1 MIVFISDLHFVDET
15 AGKQN
20 IPISA
25 FEFFLSNIKTHSENT
40 MNKEKELKIVFLGDI
55 FDLLR
60 TEEWFKEK
68 EEDRPWG
75 NNTKNMKKRAKIIL
89 DKIAE
94 KNEDTFNLFSKKNL
108 ENRFKNTH
116 VETIYIPGNHD
127 RLCWMIGELKEK
139 VMELLDLNTNNANN
153 FKHSFFNIEHGVYA
167 THGHIFDKFNYEGGP
182 SYTDLDY
189 GLVPIGDPITTEIL
203 AKIPY
208 KLIKNIKLTNTLS
221 SEDIIRLKYSFQEI
235 GNIRPFWATLKW
247 LLFQINENIVLKDI
261 IEDTIDEVM
270 VEFNDLQ
277 FVKNWY
283 KHHDKWY
290 NPFDRADMIQA
301 SIFFL
306 EKFKILSFEKLSGII
321 EYMMGKLSGNNDSD
335 GAIKLF
341 NTVSQKIQ
349 YVVMGHTHFPLQQPL
364 FFDQQNNG
372 KIRECLYLNTG
383 TWIKNYY
390 ECREGNGFIGWKN
403 INYVIIYTPEE
414 KPNKYHLP
422 VFETWRGV
430 EKRDE

>member
-20 IPISA
+20 IPTSA
-25 FEFFLSNIKTHSENT
+25 FKLFLSDIKTHSEKT
-40 MNKEKELKIVFLGDI
+40 KNKNKKLKIVFLGDI
-55 FDLLR
+55 FDFLR
-60 TEEWFKEK
+60 TEEWFREK

-75 NNTKNMKKRAKIIL
+75 NNTENMEKRAKIIL

-94 KNEDTFNLFSKKNL
+94 KNKNTFKLFSQNNL
-108 ENRFKNTH
+108 RKRFKDSDI
-116 VETIYIPGNHD
+116 ETIYIPGNHD

-139 VMELLDLNTNNANN
+139 VIELLGLSANNKDN
-153 FKHSFFNIEHGVYA
+153 FKHSFSDIKHGVYA
-167 THGHIFDKFNYEGGP
+167 THGHIFDKFNYEGRP

-203 AKIPY
+203 TKIPC
-208 KLIKNIKLTNTLS
+208 KLIKNIKLKNILS
-221 SEDIIRLKYSFQEI
+221 SEDIIRLKYNFQEI
-235 GNIRPFWATLKW
+235 GNIRPFYATLKW
-247 LLFQINENIVLKDI
+247 LLFQVKENMVLKDI

-270 VEFNDLQ
+270 DEFNDLK

-301 SIFFL
+301 CIFFL

-321 EYMMGKLSGNNDSD
+321 AYMISKLSENNDSD

-341 NTVSQKIQ
+341 HSLSENIQ
-349 YVVMGHTHFPLQQPL
+349 YVVMGHTHFPSQQAL
-364 FFDQQNNG
+364 FLDKQDNG
-372 KIRECLYLNTG
+372 KMRPSLYLNTG

-403 INYVIIYTPEE
+403 INYVIVYTSKE
-414 KPNKYHLP
+414 KPNKYNLP
-422 VFETWRGV
+422 VFEAWRGV
-430 EKRDE
+430 EKREE

>member
-20 IPISA
+20 IPTSA
-25 FEFFLSNIKTHSENT
+25 FKLFLSEMKTHSEKT
-40 MNKEKELKIVFLGDI
+40 KNKDKELKIVFLGDI
-55 FDLLR
+55 FDFLR

-75 NNTKNMKKRAKIIL
+75 NNTDKMKKRANIIL
-89 DKIAE
+89 EKIAE
-94 KNEDTFNLFSKKNL
+94 KNKDTFKLFSKKNL
-108 ENRFKNTH
+108 KNTFKDTE

-127 RLCWMIGELKEK
+127 RLCWMISDLRQRAIQ
-139 VMELLDLNTNNANN
+139 LLGLNANN
-153 FKHSFFNIEHGVYA
+153 EQNFKHFFTDGEHGVYA
-167 THGHIFDKFNYEGGP
+167 THGHIFDNFNYEGG
-182 SYTDLDY
+182 SFYTDLDY

-208 KLIKNIKLTNTLS
+208 KIMNHVELKNRLS
-221 SEDIIRLKYSFQEI
+221 HEKIIQLRRDFQEL

-247 LLFQINENIVLKDI
+247 LLYQVNENIAIKDI
-261 IEDTIDEVM
+261 IEDTVDEVM
-270 VEFNDLQ
+270 NEFNDLKY
-277 FVKNWY
+277 VKNWY

-301 SIFFL
+301 GIYFL

-321 EYMMGKLSGNNDSD
+321 EYTIRKISANNDTD

-341 NTVSQKIQ
+341 SQLNENIQ
-349 YVVMGHTHFPLQQPL
+349 YVVMGHTHFPSQQPL
-364 FFDQQNNG
+364 FLRKQDNG
-372 KIRECLYLNTG
+372 RIREYLYLNTG
-383 TWIKNYY
+383 TWIKNFYT
-390 ECREGNGFIGWKN
+390 CREGYGFIGWKN
-403 INYVIIYTPEE
+403 TNYVVIYTPEE
-414 KPNKYHLP
+414 KPNKYDLP

-430 EKRDE
+430 EKREE

>member
-15 AGKQN
+15 AGKQK
-20 IPISA
+20 IPTSA
-25 FEFFLSNIKTHSENT
+25 FELFLTQIKTHAEKT
-40 MNKEKELKIVFLGDI
+40 KNKNKELKIVFLGDI
-55 FDLLR
+55 FDFLR

-75 NNTKNMKKRAKIIL
+75 NNTEKMEKRAKIIL

-94 KNEDTFNLFSKKNL
+94 KNKDTFKLFSKKNL
-108 ENRFKNTH
+108 KNTFKDTE

-139 VMELLDLNTNNANN
+139 VSDLLGLSVNNPDN
-153 FKHSFFNIEHGVYA
+153 FKHTFTDNEHGVYA
-167 THGHIFDKFNYEGGP
+167 THGHIFDNFNYEGDT

-189 GLVPIGDPITTEIL
+189 GLVPIGDSITTEIL

-208 KLIKNIKLTNTLS
+208 KIMNHVELKNRLS
-221 SEDIIRLKYSFQEI
+221 HEKIIQLRLDFQEL

-247 LLFQINENIVLKDI
+247 LLYQVNENIAIKDI
-261 IEDTIDEVM
+261 IEDIIDEVM
-270 VEFNDLQ
+270 SEFNDLKY
-277 FVKNWY
+277 VKNWY

-301 SIFFL
+301 GIYFL

-321 EYMMGKLSGNNDSD
+321 EYTIRKISTNNDTD
-335 GAIKLF
+335 GAIQLF
-341 NTVSQKIQ
+341 SQLNPNIQ
-349 YVVMGHTHFPLQQPL
+349 YIVMGHTHFPSQQPL
-364 FFDQQNNG
+364 FLRKQDNG
-372 KIRECLYLNTG
+372 QMREYLYLNTG
-383 TWIKNYY
+383 TWIKNFYV
-390 ECREGNGFIGWKN
+390 CKNGDGFIGWKN
-403 INYVIIYTPEE
+403 MNYVIIYTPEE
-414 KPNKYHLP
+414 KPNKHNLP

-430 EKRDE
+430 EKREE

>member
-20 IPISA
+20 VPTSA
-25 FEFFLSNIKTHSENT
+25 FKLFLSNIKTHSEKT
-40 MNKEKELKIVFLGDI
+40 KNKEKELKIVFLGDI

-60 TEEWFKEK
+60 TEEWFHEK
-68 EEDRPWG
+68 EEDMPWG
-75 NNTKNMKKRAKIIL
+75 NNTENMKKRAKIIL

-94 KNEDTFNLFSKKNL
+94 KNKDTFNLFSKQNL
-108 ENRFKNTH
+108 ENTFKDNH

-139 VMELLDLNTNNANN
+139 VIELLGLSANNAEN
-153 FKHSFFNIEHGVYA
+153 FKHYFSNSGHGVYA

-182 SYTDLDY
+182 SYTDSDY
-189 GLVPIGDPITTEIL
+189 RLVPIGDPITTEIL
-203 AKIPY
+203 TKIPY
-208 KLIKNIKLTNTLS
+208 KLIKNIELKNTLS
-221 SEDIIRLKYSFQEI
+221 SENIIRLKYNFREI
-235 GNIRPFWATLKW
+235 GNIRPFYATLKW
-247 LLFQINENIVLKDI
+247 LLFQINENIALKEI

-270 VEFNDLQ
+270 VEFNDLK

-290 NPFDRADMIQA
+290 QPFDTADMIQA
-301 SIFFL
+301 CVFCL
-306 EKFKILSFEKLSGII
+306 EKFKIFSFEKLSGII
-321 EYMMGKLSGNNDSD
+321 EYIMSKLSGHNDSD

-341 NTVSQKIQ
+341 RSLSENIQ
-349 YVVMGHTHFPLQQPL
+349 YVVMGHTHFPSQQPL
-364 FFDQQNNG
+364 FFDQQDNG

-403 INYVIIYTPEE
+403 INYVIVYTPEE
-414 KPNKYHLP
+414 KPNKYNLS

>member
-1 MIVFISDLHFVDET
+1 MLVFISDLHFVDET

-20 IPISA
+20 IPTSA
-25 FEFFLSNIKTHSENT
+25 FKLFLSDIKTHSEKT
-40 MNKEKELKIVFLGDI
+40 KNKEKELKIVFLGDI

-60 TEEWFKEK
+60 AEEWFREK

-75 NNTKNMKKRAKIIL
+75 NNTESMKKRAKIIL

-94 KNEDTFNLFSKKNL
+94 KNQDTFNLFSKQNL
-108 ENRFKNTH
+108 ENTFKDTN

-127 RLCWMIGELKEK
+127 RLCWMIDELKEK
-139 VMELLDLNTNNANN
+139 VIELLGLRANNAEN
-153 FKHSFFNIEHGVYA
+153 FEHYFSNIEHGVYA

-182 SYTDLDY
+182 AYTDLDY
-189 GLVPIGDPITTEIL
+189 RSVPIGDPVTTEIL
-203 AKIPY
+203 TKIPY
-208 KLIKNIKLTNTLS
+208 KLFKNIELKNSLS
-221 SEDIIRLKYSFQEI
+221 SEDSIRLKYNFQEI

-247 LLFQINENIVLKDI
+247 LIFQVKENMVLKDI
-261 IEDTIDEVM
+261 IEDTIDEIM
-270 VEFNDLQ
+270 NEFNDLK

-290 NPFDRADMIQA
+290 HPFDTVDMIQA
-301 SIFFL
+301 CIFCL

-321 EYMMGKLSGNNDSD
+321 EYMMSKLSDHNDSD

-341 NTVSQKIQ
+341 HGLNENFQ
-349 YVVMGHTHFPLQQPL
+349 YIVMGHTHFPLQLPL
-364 FFDQQNNG
+364 FLDQQDNG
-372 KIRECLYLNTG
+372 KIRESLYLNTG

-390 ECREGNGFIGWKN
+390 ECSEGNGFIGWKN
-403 INYVIIYTPEE
+403 MNYVIVYTPKE
-414 KPNKYHLP
+414 KPNKYNLP

>member
-20 IPISA
+20 IPTSA
-25 FEFFLSNIKTHSENT
+25 FELFLSNIKMHSEKT
-40 MNKEKELKIVFLGDI
+40 KNKEKELKIVFLGDI

-60 TEEWFKEK
+60 TEEWFREK

-75 NNTKNMKKRAKIIL
+75 NNTENMQKRAKIIL
-89 DKIAE
+89 EKITE
-94 KNEDTFNLFSKKNL
+94 KNQDTFNLFSKQNL
-108 ENRFKNTH
+108 ENTFKDTN

-127 RLCWMIGELKEK
+127 RLCWMIDELKEK
-139 VMELLDLNTNNANN
+139 VIELLGLSANNTDN
-153 FKHSFFNIEHGVYA
+153 FKHYFTDRKHGVYA
-167 THGHIFDKFNYEGGP
+167 THGHIFDKFNYEGGS

-203 AKIPY
+203 AKIPC
-208 KLIKNIKLTNTLS
+208 KLIKNIKLKNILS
-221 SEDIIRLKYSFQEI
+221 SEDIIRLKYNFQEI
-235 GNIRPFWATLKW
+235 GNIRPFYATLKW
-247 LLFQINENIVLKDI
+247 LLFQVKENMLLKDI

-270 VEFNDLQ
+270 DEFNDLK

-301 SIFFL
+301 CIFFL
-306 EKFKILSFEKLSGII
+306 EKFKILSFEKLFEII
-321 EYMMGKLSGNNDSD
+321 AYIISKLSGHNDID

-341 NTVSQKIQ
+341 NTLSKNIQ
-349 YVVMGHTHFPLQQPL
+349 YVVMGHTHFPSQQPL
-364 FFDQQNNG
+364 FLDKQDNG
-372 KIRECLYLNTG
+372 KIRQSLYLNTG

-390 ECREGNGFIGWKN
+390 ECREGIGFIGWKN
-403 INYVIIYTPEE
+403 INYVIVYTPEE
-414 KPNKYHLP
+414 KPNKYNLP

-430 EKRDE
+430 EKREE